1 MFKWKRFSKSTI
13 ENNKTIISFAYERDL
28 EQIYDFY
35 CARYKDIEFDEF
47 MDLGIHKV
55 RRKLASV
62 PESEPL
68 YTIIKS
74 RTININK
81 IKDKEERKY
90 WEELK
95 RINQI
100 PSIYISSQE
109 LNKEII
115 KKVGNNGNKFK
126 EIQK

>member
-1 MFKWKRFSKSTI
+1 
-13 ENNKTIISFAYERDL
+13 
-28 EQIYDFY
+28 
-35 CARYKDIEFDEF
+35 

-55 RRKLASV
+55 RRKLASIH
-62 PESEPL
+62 ESEPL